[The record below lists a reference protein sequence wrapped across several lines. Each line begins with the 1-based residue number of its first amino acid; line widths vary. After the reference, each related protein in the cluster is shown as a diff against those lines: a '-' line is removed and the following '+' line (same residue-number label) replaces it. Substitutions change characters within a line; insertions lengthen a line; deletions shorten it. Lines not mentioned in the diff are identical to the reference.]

1 MEVIYI
7 ENTTARQTTLKR
19 VARSPVY
26 IALGV
31 VVFSFLVHG
40 IGNPMLGTIILPLHF
55 VALMAGIMEGATIG
69 LLVGALMPVLNF
81 MFFGMPPFPVFIFMT
96 IEVATYGFIS
106 GLLNKKNIYFNL
118 IVSMLVGRGVYMIAY
133 YTIGLILNINLSPLT
148 SILMSY
154 VFGIPGIILQL
165 LFIPMIV
172 KRMPFSVRAGSGA
185 KR

>member
-1 MEVIYI
+1 M
-7 ENTTARQTTLKR
+7 ENTTTHQTTLKR

-40 IGNPMLGTIILPLHF
+40 IGNPMLGTIVLPLHF

-69 LLVGALMPVLNF
+69 LLVGALMPILNF
-81 MFFGMPPFPVFIFMT
+81 MLMGMPPFPVFIFMT
-96 IEVATYGFIS
+96 IEVATYGLIS
-106 GLLNKKNIYFNL
+106 GLLNKKNIYL
-118 IVSMLVGRGVYMIAY
+118 DLLVSMLIGRGVYMIAY

-165 LFIPMIV
+165 IFIPMIV
-172 KRMPFSVRAGSGA
+172 KRMPFSIRASSKGK
-185 KR
+185 KRQNKL

>member
-1 MEVIYI
+1 ME
-7 ENTTARQTTLKR
+7 NSASQHTAVKR

-31 VVFSFLVHG
+31 VVFSFLVHS
-40 IGNPMLGTIILPLHF
+40 IGNPMLGIIILPLHF

-81 MFFGMPPFPVFIFMT
+81 LLFGMPPFPVFIFMT

-106 GLLNKKNIYFNL
+106 GLLNKKNIYL
-118 IVSMLVGRGVYMIAY
+118 DLLVSMLIGRGVYMVAY

-165 LFIPMIV
+165 IFIPMIV
-172 KRMPFSVRAGSGA
+172 KRMPFSIRANSEA
-185 KR
+185 KKRQNKL

>member
-1 MEVIYI
+1 MED
-7 ENTTARQTTLKR
+7 ASAQQTSLKR
-19 VARSPVY
+19 ISRSPVY

-40 IGNPMLGTIILPLHF
+40 IGNPMLGSIILPLHF

-69 LLVGALMPVLNF
+69 LLVGALMPILNF

-106 GLLNKKNIYFNL
+106 GFLNKKNIYLDL
-118 IVSMLVGRGVYMIAY
+118 IVSMLIGRGVYMIAY
-133 YTIGLILNINLSPLT
+133 YIIGLILNIDLSPLT

-154 VFGIPGIILQL
+154 LFGIPGIILQII
-165 LFIPMIV
+165 FIPMIV
-172 KRMPFSVRAGSGA
+172 KRMPFSLV
-185 KR
+185 KRR